1 MLDALFSNPGA
12 AIGTLLGFA
21 VSIGLHYLMPPIHG
35 DTYLYAGIIVVG
47 FIAGL
52 IFDARSG
59 SK

>member
-1 MLDALFSNPGA
+1 MLDAMFSNPSA

-21 VSIGLHYLMPPIHG
+21 VSIGLHYLLPPASG
-35 DTYLYAGIIVVG
+35 DVYLYAGVVVVG

-52 IFDARSG
+52 IFDTRSG

>member
-1 MLDALFSNPGA
+1 MFDAMFSNPGA

-21 VSIGLHYLMPPIHG
+21 VSIGLHYLMPPIRG
-35 DTYLYAGIIVVG
+35 DTYLYAGIVVIG

-52 IFDARSG
+52 IFDARSE